1 MEARVEENKKCW
13 ENKKCCWSTSRRRVI
28 PQLFRVLPNFHECFY
43 NSIETKRTQ
52 FFLCGENFI
61 MLLILNLPNFLMSS
75 FTGLIIVYFFF
86 HLTGICCQSRGISKL
101 VHSRIMGRFLVGLH
115 LVHHI
120 RVRKL
125 LDGPEV
131 SGKKDSNCP
140 MDELMKK
147 GN

>member
-1 MEARVEENKKCW
+1 MYVPCFCRVLVMEARVEENKKCW

-75 FTGLIIVYFFF
+75 FTGLIIVYFFPF
-86 HLTGICCQSRGISKL
+86 DRNLLPIPRNFQTCSLEDYGQVFGGLTSRAP
-101 VHSRIMGRFLVGLH
+101 H
-115 LVHHI
+115 
-120 RVRKL
+120 
-125 LDGPEV
+125 
-131 SGKKDSNCP
+131 
-140 MDELMKK
+140 
-147 GN
+147 